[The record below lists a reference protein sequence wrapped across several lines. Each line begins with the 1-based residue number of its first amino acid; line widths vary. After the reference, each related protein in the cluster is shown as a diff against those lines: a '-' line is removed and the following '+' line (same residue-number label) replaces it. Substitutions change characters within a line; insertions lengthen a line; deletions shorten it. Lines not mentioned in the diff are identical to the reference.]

1 MSDYRETLREILCET
16 FLCVC
21 VCTGTQEGEV
31 CVYVCVWKEE
41 KRSGC
46 VLCLGQGCRGGR
58 VRFDAMGDK
67 TNVVQRKR
75 VGVKEVGLSLNDQ
88 ERTTV
93 LYGMRVC
100 VSV

>member
-1 MSDYRETLREILCET
+1 MGV
-16 FLCVC
+16 F
-21 VCTGTQEGEV
+21 
-31 CVYVCVWKEE
+31 
-41 KRSGC
+41 
-46 VLCLGQGCRGGR
+46 CLGQGCRGGR

-75 VGVKEVGLSLNDQ
+75 VGVKEVGLSLHDQ

-100 VSV
+100 VSVKEEERKISIRCYLMMILMKGPRVI

>member
-1 MSDYRETLREILCET
+1 MWREAPRQSVKRQQRTRTRERERKLHVSDYRETLREILCET

-46 VLCLGQGCRGGR
+46 VLFGTRVSGR
-58 VRFDAMGDK
+58 AG
-67 TNVVQRKR
+67 
-75 VGVKEVGLSLNDQ
+75 EV
-88 ERTTV
+88 
-93 LYGMRVC
+93 
-100 VSV
+100 

>member
-1 MSDYRETLREILCET
+1 M
-16 FLCVC
+16 
-21 VCTGTQEGEV
+21 
-31 CVYVCVWKEE
+31 
-41 KRSGC
+41 
-46 VLCLGQGCRGGR
+46 
-58 VRFDAMGDK
+58 RFDAMGDK